1 VAQARGDAGLS
12 ATEVTEALV
21 FAGPDEFYGWLEAHH
36 TDAPE
41 VWVGFYK
48 KATGKQ
54 TMTWSQAVDQ
64 AICFGWIDGVS
75 RRIDDERYAQRFT
88 PRRKRSVWSKV
99 NVAKV
104 QRLTESGLMRPA
116 GSEAYAARSE
126 QKTGI
131 YSFEQDE
138 PAELPAEYDQRFTS
152 AARDFFDAQP
162 PWYRRTAT
170 HWIVSAKREETRLKR
185 LATLIDDSENGR
197 KVRQFD
203 RRASR

>member
-1 VAQARGDAGLS
+1 MS
-12 ATEVTEALV
+12 ATEVTDPR
-21 FAGPDEFYGWLEAHH
+21 FFTGPDELYAWLEAHH
-36 TDAPE
+36 EDEPE
-41 VWVGFYK
+41 VWVGFYRK
-48 KATGKQ
+48 GTGKQ

-88 PRRKRSVWSKV
+88 PRRKGSVWSKV

-104 QRLTESGLMRPA
+104 ERLTESGRMCPPGLA
-116 GSEAYAARSE
+116 AYAARSE
-126 QKTGI
+126 EKTGI
-131 YSFEQDE
+131 YSFERDE
-138 PAELPAEYDQRFTS
+138 PAELPVEYAERFTTG
-152 AARDFFDAQP
+152 AREYFDAQP

-185 LATLIDDSENGR
+185 LATLIDDSEHGR

-203 RRASR
+203 RQASR

>member
-1 VAQARGDAGLS
+1 MS
-12 ATEVTEALV
+12 ATEVTDPR
-21 FAGPDEFYGWLEAHH
+21 FFTGPDELYAWLEAHH
-36 TDAPE
+36 EDEPE

-48 KATGKQ
+48 KGTGKQ

-88 PRRKRSVWSKV
+88 PRRKGSVWSKV

-104 QRLTESGLMRPA
+104 ERLTEAGRMCPPGLA
-116 GSEAYAARSE
+116 AYAARSE
-126 QKTGI
+126 EKTGI
-131 YSFEQDE
+131 YSFERDE
-138 PAELPAEYDQRFTS
+138 PAELPSEYDRRFTT
-152 AARDFFDAQP
+152 AARKFFATQA

-185 LATLIDDSENGR
+185 LATLIDDSEHGR